1 MTQMKLS
8 FFQVYHFVHY
18 STEIYMFS
26 TCKNISKL
34 EPYCVFK
41 TYFLWYH
48 FEEQHIEPKLNLK

>member
-41 TYFLWYH
+41 TYFQGIIL
-48 FEEQHIEPKLNLK
+48 KSNTLNQN